1 MATYTN
7 PVAVT
12 SPVYT
17 PEGKECAVAWQ
28 VAAIATGELTLNN
41 VLPMIYLPRGA
52 VVQDMILITT
62 DMDTSTGLVLSVG
75 VAGDTE
81 RYIRRLSG
89 QAAGAARLANDATA
103 AASVITAAAALTGDT
118 VVNLL
123 IQAAATTPAA
133 GTVKLA
139 IFYTC
144 E

>member
-1 MATYTN
+1 MPTYTN

-12 SPVYT
+12 TPVYQ

-28 VAAIATGELTLNN
+28 TMGLATGELTLNA
-41 VLPMIYLPRGA
+41 VHPLVYLPRGA
-52 VVQDMILITT
+52 VVHDMILITT
-62 DMDTSTGLVLSVG
+62 DMDSSTGLVMSVG

-103 AASVITAAAALTGDT
+103 AASVIAARAALTADT

-123 IQAAATTPAA
+123 IQAAATTAVA
-133 GTVKLA
+133 GTVTIG

>member
-1 MATYTN
+1 MPTYTN

-12 SPVYT
+12 TPVYT

-28 VAAIATGELTLNN
+28 TMGLATGELTLNA
-41 VLPMIYLPRGA
+41 VHPLIYLPRGA
-52 VVQDMILITT
+52 VVHDMILITT
-62 DMDTSTGLVLSVG
+62 DMDTSTGLVISVG

-89 QAAGAARLANDATA
+89 QTAGSARIANDATSA
-103 AASVITAAAALTGDT
+103 ATVIAARAALTGDT

-133 GTVKLA
+133 GTVTIG